1 MSKPL
6 EKPISGT
13 EDSNASRLRLT
24 FCGPN
29 GLRAGWRLLI
39 FFVLTLPLVF
49 VVQWAAKMFPVLKA
63 AAKNNLDGGASTPL
77 GDIVLQGSG
86 LLAIL
91 VAAWLM
97 SKIERRPFGS
107 YGLPAKGAFG
117 KLFWQ
122 GVFWGLAV
130 EASTMM
136 LIAVFH
142 GYSFGTLALG
152 AGGIAK
158 YAVVWAIAFVLV
170 GLQEEFFY
178 RGYLLLTLSSGI
190 RFWPAAFLT
199 SVIFGAVH
207 LSNAGENWTGGLEIT
222 IWALVMCLTVRY
234 TGSLWFA
241 VGFHAAGDF
250 AETFLFS
257 VNNSGNAAQGQ
268 LLHSTM
274 HGSSWLTGGTVG
286 PEGSVFSYLAILAFA
301 VVFKMIYKG
310 NGVVDATRE
319 SGLSASR

>member
-1 MSKPL
+1 MVPRWAL
-6 EKPISGT
+6 F
-13 EDSNASRLRLT
+13 T
-24 FCGPN
+24 FYGPN

-39 FFVLTLPLVF
+39 FFVLTMPLLF
-49 VVQWAAKMFPVLKA
+49 LVQWAAKMFPALKA

-97 SKIERRPFGS
+97 SKIERRPFAS
-107 YGLPAKGAFG
+107 YGLSAKGAFG
-117 KLFWQ
+117 KWFWH
-122 GVFWGLAV
+122 GVFWGFAI
-130 EASTMM
+130 EALTMV

-142 GYSFGTLALG
+142 GYSLGTLALNG
-152 AGGIAK
+152 ADIAK
-158 YAVVWAIAFVLV
+158 YAALWAIAFTLV

-178 RGYLLLTLSSGI
+178 RGYLLSTLSSGL
-190 RFWPAAFLT
+190 RFWPAAFAM
-199 SVIFGAVH
+199 SAIFGAVH
-207 LSNAGENWTGGLEIT
+207 LSNPGENWVGGLEIT

-241 VGFHAAGDF
+241 VGVHAAGDF

-268 LLHSTM
+268 LLHSSL
-274 HGSSWLTGGTVG
+274 HGPSWLTGGTVG
-286 PEGSVFSYLAILAFA
+286 PEGSVFSYLAILSFA
-301 VVFKMIYKG
+301 LLFKTIYKG
-310 NGVVDATRE
+310 NGPADA
-319 SGLSASR
+319 GKPFPHAK